1 MSDEKSCESCGMPM
15 RQASDFG
22 AGRPDNAYCVHCT
35 DEQGQLK
42 PYQEVLENLKNFA
55 IKNMGISE
63 AEALKMA
70 QQGLSR
76 QPAWQKGKN

>member
-1 MSDEKSCESCGMPM
+1 MTDEKSCASCGMPM
-15 RQASDFG
+15 RNPGNFG

-35 DEQGQLK
+35 DEQGHLK
-42 PYQEVLENLKNFA
+42 PYQQVLENLKNFA

-63 AEALKMA
+63 AEALLMA

-76 QPAWQKGKN
+76 QPAWQNVNA